1 MKIYISADMEGI
13 TGVCHWDEVDHD
25 KPSYSYFQEQ
35 MSREVAAA
43 CEGAIL
49 AGANE
54 IFVKDAHYSARNIIP
69 SYLPKNVKII
79 RGWSGHPSS
88 MVQELNSK
96 FDALLM
102 VGYHSK

>member
-25 KPSYSYFQEQ
+25 KSSYSYFQEQ

-54 IFVKDAHYSARNIIP
+54 IFVKLFSDFFANFPES
-69 SYLPKNVKII
+69 
-79 RGWSGHPSS
+79 W
-88 MVQELNSK
+88 
-96 FDALLM
+96 
-102 VGYHSK
+102 